1 VRVSSPTRSSALV
14 RPSSLQTRPVASA
27 AAAELDP
34 LYVDL
39 IPSRY
44 EAAADRAA
52 VLLETG
58 EAALSVLVYNVIRA
72 NNLTGAETL
81 RARLA

>member
-1 VRVSSPTRSSALV
+1 
-14 RPSSLQTRPVASA
+14 
-27 AAAELDP
+27 
-34 LYVDL
+34 L